1 MAKTMASIPCRRSP
15 PPSSLLPRAWSRAL
29 IRLTC
34 GPLHHS
40 PSPFPFPFERLP
52 QRLCLLQL
60 PPFTATRPGFA
71 NSLLMQI
78 LQLLQIFRLRYVFH
92 SVITFQA
99 VAAAGSDMVGFSLL
113 IHSKR
118 FFGSFSNS
126 AVGRI

>member
-1 MAKTMASIPCRRSP
+1 MAKTMASLQAF
-15 PPSSLLPRAWSRAL
+15 PSSLLPRAWSRAL

-40 PSPFPFPFERLP
+40 PSLSNACHKGYAFFSFHHSQQQGQVLP
-52 QRLCLLQL
+52 TVYLCKS
-60 PPFTATRPGFA
+60 FNCSR
-71 NSLLMQI
+71 N
-78 LQLLQIFRLRYVFH
+78 FRLRYVFH